1 MPPQVLPSAL
11 SPALPP
17 ALPSAPMYF
26 PMQSVL
32 APKAPKHL
40 RSYLRLRSVLVLVL
54 ATAKKHAMQQ
64 HLALRLRAAAML
76 KAVLRC
82 RVYLV
87 ALGWATVQR
96 RLYTARQQCLLRRR
110 WPASVA
116 QHHPQRAVSWDTF
129 QLSLYH
135 SARKQLPLTRMW
147 RPSQGPL
154 DQAGSDGSSRP
165 NSEELV
171 ERDRDL
177 EKWIACK
184 GQIPGTFVRPGTEQ
198 RGALSGE
205 QRFVFGLCVPDQ
217 LTN

>member
-1 MPPQVLPSAL
+1 VLPSAL
-11 SPALPP
+11 SPALPS
-17 ALPSAPMYF
+17 ALQLAPMYFPMQSVDF

-40 RSYLRLRSVLVLVL
+40 RLRSVLVLG
-54 ATAKKHAMQQ
+54 
-64 HLALRLRAAAML
+64 LRAAAML
-76 KAVLRC
+76 EAVLRC

-116 QHHPQRAVSWDTF
+116 QHLPQRAVSWDTF

-154 DQAGSDGSSRP
+154 DQAGSDGSSA
-165 NSEELV
+165 SEFIVELV

-184 GQIPGTFVRPGTEQ
+184 GNYPEQ
-198 RGALSGE
+198 
-205 QRFVFGLCVPDQ
+205 
-217 LTN
+217 